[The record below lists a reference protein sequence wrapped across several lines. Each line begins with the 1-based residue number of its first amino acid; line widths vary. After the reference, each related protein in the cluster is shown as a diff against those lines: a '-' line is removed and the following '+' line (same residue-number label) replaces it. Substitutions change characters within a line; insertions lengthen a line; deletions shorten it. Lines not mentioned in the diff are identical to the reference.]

1 MPHTKWN
8 SIPISPKW
16 PWIKPSQ
23 YAKLKG
29 LSTGHVRQL
38 CRDGKIAGATQM
50 IRYWQIPN
58 PLYTE
63 DSIKNKD
70 GQNV

>member
-29 LSTGHVRQL
+29 LSTGSEQL
-38 CRDGKIAGATQM
+38 TKNYTILYKIG
-50 IRYWQIPN
+50 
-58 PLYTE
+58 
-63 DSIKNKD
+63 
-70 GQNV
+70 